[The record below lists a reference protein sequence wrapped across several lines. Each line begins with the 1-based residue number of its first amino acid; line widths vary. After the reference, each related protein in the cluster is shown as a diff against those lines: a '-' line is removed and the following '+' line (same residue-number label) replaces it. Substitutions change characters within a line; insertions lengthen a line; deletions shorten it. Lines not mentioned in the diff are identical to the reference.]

1 MVMKMIKNKK
11 GNLVSVPHS
20 AEMTTVHRK
29 ASIQVKELIK
39 MYPQYSR
46 ASIYRHAKKKLSAE
60 QPQDRQHFDKGRP
73 LKISVRDHPQILRSL
88 TKLPDTEGV
97 FTSGRIVTHA
107 GVSEHY

>member
-1 MVMKMIKNKK
+1 MIKNKK

-46 ASIYRHAKKKLSAE
+46 ASIYRHAKKNCLLNSHKIASTLTREDLS
-60 QPQDRQHFDKGRP
+60 RF
-73 LKISVRDHPQILRSL
+73 L
-88 TKLPDTEGV
+88 
-97 FTSGRIVTHA
+97 
-107 GVSEHY
+107 